1 MREFGWEPPTAPVR
15 RESCLWRR
23 GVRHTPHL
31 QRQSG
36 HSSVTQPGRQVCSR
50 EFYLGRVRGIK
61 GAQRQSHHCPL
72 LGPMCVAPSSGTRE
86 SGAKKGGGVGLG
98 AAVGSSDSL
107 PGEPPTSE
115 PLSRRAASQEHTVLF
130 VGAEI
135 CSMLIMQAGKA
146 GLSLFLSLSLS
157 FSLSL

>member
-1 MREFGWEPPTAPVR
+1 MLEGILFWEGQRDKGGTEAEPSLPSAR
-15 RESCLWRR
+15 
-23 GVRHTPHL
+23 PH
-31 QRQSG
+31 
-36 HSSVTQPGRQVCSR
+36 VC
-50 EFYLGRVRGIK
+50 G
-61 GAQRQSHHCPL
+61 PL
-72 LGPMCVAPSSGTRE
+72 LRNQRVWG
-86 SGAKKGGGVGLG
+86 KKRGRGGHGGV
-98 AAVGSSDSL
+98 AAGSSDSL

>member
-1 MREFGWEPPTAPVR
+1 MWPPPQEP
-15 RESCLWRR
+15 ES
-23 GVRHTPHL
+23 
-31 QRQSG
+31 
-36 HSSVTQPGRQVCSR
+36 
-50 EFYLGRVRGIK
+50 LG
-61 GAQRQSHHCPL
+61 Q
-72 LGPMCVAPSSGTRE
+72 
-86 SGAKKGGGVGLG
+86 KKGVG
-98 AAVGSSDSL
+98 AAGSSDSL